1 MKNKKK
7 MNTKESLNSKVN
19 KLISAKNTRVRLGIS
34 DSFLR
39 QKAKENKVNPVFIK
53 NVRHY
58 TEEQINLLL
67 KNNVV
72 KTKKLALICDLCEK
86 FPSMSD
92 QELSEIVGL
101 KVSRPQFFIF
111 ESKMN
116 KKL

>member
-1 MKNKKK
+1 MK
-7 MNTKESLNSKVN
+7 
-19 KLISAKNTRVRLGIS
+19 
-34 DSFLR
+34 
-39 QKAKENKVNPVFIK
+39 
-53 NVRHY
+53 
-58 TEEQINLLL
+58 QINILL

-92 QELSEIVGL
+92 EELSEIVGL

-116 KKL
+116 KKLWNL

>member
-1 MKNKKK
+1 MKNKKNIK
-7 MNTKESLNSKVN
+7 VKESLNSKVN
-19 KLISAKNTRVRLGIS
+19 KLISAKNARAKLGIS

-39 QKAKENKVNPVFIK
+39 QKAKENEVNPVFIK

-92 QELSEIVGL
+92 EELSEIVGL

>member
-1 MKNKKK
+1 MIMK
-7 MNTKESLNSKVN
+7 TKESLNSKVN
-19 KLISAKNTRVRLGIS
+19 KLISAKNARVKLGIS

-72 KTKKLALICDLCEK
+72 KTKKTSSYMR
-86 FPSMSD
+86 FMR
-92 QELSEIVGL
+92 
-101 KVSRPQFFIF
+101 KVS
-111 ESKMN
+111 EYVG
-116 KKL
+116 

>member
-7 MNTKESLNSKVN
+7 MKAKESLNSKVN
-19 KLISAKNTRVRLGIS
+19 KLISAKNARAKLGIS

-92 QELSEIVGL
+92 EELSEIVGL
-101 KVSRPQFFIF
+101 KVSRPLFFIF

>member
-1 MKNKKK
+1 MI
-7 MNTKESLNSKVN
+7 MNTKKSLNSKVN
-19 KLISAKNTRVRLGIS
+19 KLISAKNARVKLGIS

-39 QKAKENKVNPVFIK
+39 QKAKENEVNPVFIK

-58 TEEQINLLL
+58 TEDQINLLL

-92 QELSEIVGL
+92 DELSEIVGL
-101 KVSRPQFFIF
+101 KVSRPKFFIF

>member
-1 MKNKKK
+1 MKNKKNIK
-7 MNTKESLNSKVN
+7 VKESLNSKVN
-19 KLISAKNTRVRLGIS
+19 KLISAKNARVKLGIS
-34 DSFLR
+34 DSLLR

-67 KNNVV
+67 KDNVV

-92 QELSEIVGL
+92 KELSEIVGL